1 MPSSL
6 GTFVVPAVCST
17 NHERCPIVK
26 IFPALTVAAF
36 VVLLHGCVWAPGQH
50 MSTGSM
56 VRGDS
61 ADNSEVELIPITP
74 KLLAM
79 DHAAAQTAAIPPALL
94 AYQPESYRIG
104 AGDSLF
110 ITVWEHPE
118 LTSPAG
124 PQQATVANGRLVRS
138 DGTLFYPYVG
148 TLKVAGMTI
157 EELRKAISDKLAGYI
172 EKPQV
177 DVSLIAYGS
186 QRVLLQGAFVKT
198 DPLPITA
205 VPLTLAQALG
215 TATINTEQ
223 ANLSGLVLT
232 RDGQEYHLDLDALNS
247 GRNVAQDI
255 YLKPGDRLFLP
266 YNDRQEAYVVGEVVR
281 PMAINFKTSDL
292 SLTQALGRAGGLNQ
306 TTSKGKAVYV
316 IRGVENLEQ
325 APAKVFQLDAK
336 SPAAFALA
344 DQFKVKPGDV
354 VFVGPAGVTRW
365 NRFLSQLLPLSGLIS
380 NAASANYN
388 FDR

>member
-1 MPSSL
+1 
-6 GTFVVPAVCST
+6 
-17 NHERCPIVK
+17 VK
-26 IFPALTVAAF
+26 TSPALILVACVA
-36 VVLLHGCVWAPGQH
+36 LLNGCALAPGQH
-50 MSTGSM
+50 MSTSELS
-56 VRGDS
+56 RGDTV
-61 ADNSEVELIPITP
+61 DNNQVELVPITP
-74 KLLAM
+74 KLIAM
-79 DHAAAQTAAIPPALL
+79 DRASAQATAVAPALL
-94 AYQPESYRIG
+94 SYQPEPYRIG
-104 AGDSLF
+104 AGDTLY

-124 PQQATVANGRLVRS
+124 PQQQTLANGRLVRS

-148 TLKVAGMTI
+148 ALKVAGMTI
-157 EELRKAISDKLAGYI
+157 EELREAISKKLAAYV

-177 DVSLIAYGS
+177 DVSVVGYGS

-198 DPLPITA
+198 DPQPITA

-232 RDGQEYHLDLDALNS
+232 RDGQDYHLDLDALNS
-247 GRNVAQDI
+247 GDKLAKDI

-266 YNDRQEAYVVGEVVR
+266 YNDRQEAYVVGEVVK

-292 SLTQALGRAGGLNQ
+292 SLTQALGRAGGLNPL
-306 TTSKGKAVYV
+306 SAKGKAVYV
-316 IRGVENLEQ
+316 IRGVKDLEQ
-325 APAKVFQLDAK
+325 APSKVFSLDAR

-344 DQFKVKPGDV
+344 DQFMVKPGDV

-365 NRFLSQLLPLSGLIS
+365 NRFFSQLLPFSGLINS
-380 NAASANYN
+380 AANANKD
-388 FDR
+388 F